1 MINSFK
7 KIEVTMN
14 FTITLPD
21 LQKALL
27 KTIPA
32 LPRKS
37 TIPVLEHLH
46 FSAKDNV
53 LSIIASDQDMTIMTK
68 VDVTCEE
75 EGEVL
80 VPGKRFN
87 DIIRALGNTG
97 AMEFKSDNESFNIQI
112 QTSFGKYKMKGIDPN
127 EYLTLP
133 ELFKSEKPSI
143 NLDNTTETV
152 QPVDD
157 SVADEVLVEE
167 GEEKPP
173 VIYLRKD
180 EICFLTEKTSYAV
193 SNDEYR
199 PAMNGVLFQFRG
211 SYINSVATDS
221 YRLVK
226 ACISPEQQNLPD
238 EMDIIFSARTADL
251 LKKSEN
257 DVIVSFVVTRSKIT
271 HARFDTENTVIVSRI
286 IDEKFPPYE
295 SVIPI
300 NNNLFIR
307 LLKSEL
313 LNTIKRISI
322 FSNQMNHQIKMKL
335 TADDIIIGA
344 EDDDT
349 ASSGFESINGEY
361 NGEPMEIGFNH
372 KLLEEL
378 IQYIDTGDDD
388 RIRFEFSEHSKAVLI
403 KADDDSDSLLM
414 IIMPSRTK

>member
-1 MINSFK
+1 
-7 KIEVTMN
+7 MN

-21 LQKALL
+21 IQKALL

-37 TIPVLEHLH
+37 TIPVLEHIH

-97 AMEFKSDNESFNIQI
+97 AMEFKSDNETFNIQI
-112 QTSFGKYKMKGIDPN
+112 QTTFGKYKMKGIDPN

-133 ELFKSEKPSI
+133 ELFKSEKPKI
-143 NLDNTTETV
+143 NIDKTAEVVETIN
-152 QPVDD
+152 DGLI
-157 SVADEVLVEE
+157 SEE
-167 GEEKPP
+167 SEEKPP

-180 EICFLTEKTSYAV
+180 EICYLTEKTSYAV

-211 SYINSVATDS
+211 SYINAVATDS

-226 ACISPEQQNLPD
+226 ASISPEQQNLPE

-257 DVIVSFVVTRSKIT
+257 DVIISFVDTRNKIT

-295 SVIPI
+295 TVIPI
-300 NNNLFIR
+300 NNTLFI
-307 LLKSEL
+307 KFSKTEL
-313 LNTIKRISI
+313 LNTVKRISI
-322 FSNQMNHQIKMKL
+322 FANQINHQIKMKL
-335 TADDIIIGA
+335 SADDIIIGA

-349 ASSGFESINGEY
+349 ASSGFESINGEF
-361 NGEPMEIGFNH
+361 NGEPLEIGFNH
-372 KLLEEL
+372 RLLEEL
-378 IQYIDTGDDD
+378 IQYIDTGDED
-388 RIRFEFSEHSKAVLI
+388 RIRFEFSEQSKAVLI
-403 KADDDSDSLLM
+403 KADDDSDNLIM

>member
-1 MINSFK
+1 
-7 KIEVTMN
+7 MN

-21 LQKALL
+21 IQKALL

-37 TIPVLEHLH
+37 TIPVLEHIH

-97 AMEFKSDNESFNIQI
+97 AMEFKSDNETFNIQI
-112 QTSFGKYKMKGIDPN
+112 QTTFGKYKMKGIDPN

-133 ELFKSEKPSI
+133 ELFKSEKPKI
-143 NLDNTTETV
+143 NIDKTAEVVETIN
-152 QPVDD
+152 DGLI
-157 SVADEVLVEE
+157 SEE
-167 GEEKPP
+167 SEEKPP

-180 EICFLTEKTSYAV
+180 EICYLTEKTSYAV

-211 SYINSVATDS
+211 SFINSVATDS

-226 ACISPEQQNLPD
+226 ASISPEQQNLPE

-257 DVIVSFVVTRSKIT
+257 DIIISFVVTRNKIT

-295 SVIPI
+295 TVIPI
-300 NNNLFIR
+300 NNTLFI
-307 LLKSEL
+307 KFSKTEL
-313 LNTIKRISI
+313 LNTVKRISI
-322 FSNQMNHQIKMKL
+322 FANQINHQIKMKL
-335 TADDIIIGA
+335 SADDIIIGA

-349 ASSGFESINGEY
+349 ASSGFESINGEF
-361 NGEPMEIGFNH
+361 NGEPLEIGFNH
-372 KLLEEL
+372 RLLEEL
-378 IQYIDTGDDD
+378 IQYIDTGDED
-388 RIRFEFSEHSKAVLI
+388 RIRFEFSEQSKAVLI
-403 KADDDSDSLLM
+403 KADDDSDNLIM

>member
-1 MINSFK
+1 
-7 KIEVTMN
+7 MN

-21 LQKALL
+21 IQKALL

-87 DIIRALGNTG
+87 DIIRALGNSG
-97 AMEFKSDNESFNIQI
+97 ALEFKSDNETFNIQI
-112 QTSFGKYKMKGIDPN
+112 QTTFGKYKMKGIDPN

-133 ELFKSEKPSI
+133 ELFKSEKPKI
-143 NLDNTTETV
+143 NFDKTAEVVETISDGLITEE
-152 QPVDD
+152 
-157 SVADEVLVEE
+157 S
-167 GEEKPP
+167 EKPP

-180 EICFLTEKTSYAV
+180 EICYLTEKTSYAV

-211 SYINSVATDS
+211 SFINTVATDS

-226 ACISPEQQNLPD
+226 ASISPEQQNLPE

-257 DVIVSFVVTRSKIT
+257 DVIISFVVTRNKIT
-271 HARFDTENTVIVSRI
+271 HARFDSENTVIVSRI

-295 SVIPI
+295 TVIPI
-300 NNNLFIR
+300 NNTLFIR
-307 LLKSEL
+307 FNKTDL

-322 FSNQMNHQIKMKL
+322 FANQINHQIKMKL
-335 TADDIIIGA
+335 SANDIIIGA

-349 ASSGFESINGEY
+349 ASSGFESINGEF
-361 NGEPMEIGFNH
+361 NGEPLEIGFNH
-372 KLLEEL
+372 RLLEEL
-378 IQYIDTGDDD
+378 IQYIDTGNED
-388 RIRFEFSEHSKAVLI
+388 RIRFEFSEQSKAVLI
-403 KADDDSDSLLM
+403 KADDDSDNLIM

>member
-1 MINSFK
+1 
-7 KIEVTMN
+7 MN

-21 LQKALL
+21 IQKALL

-87 DIIRALGNTG
+87 DIIRALGNSG
-97 AMEFKSDNESFNIQI
+97 ALEFKSDNETFNIQI
-112 QTSFGKYKMKGIDPN
+112 QTTFGKYKMKGIDPN

-133 ELFKSEKPSI
+133 ELFKSEKPKI
-143 NLDNTTETV
+143 NFDKTAEVVETISDGLITEE
-152 QPVDD
+152 
-157 SVADEVLVEE
+157 S
-167 GEEKPP
+167 EKPP

-180 EICFLTEKTSYAV
+180 EICYLTEKTSYAV

-211 SYINSVATDS
+211 SFINTVATDS

-226 ACISPEQQNLPD
+226 ASISPEQQNLPE

-257 DVIVSFVVTRSKIT
+257 DVIISFVVTRNKIT
-271 HARFDTENTVIVSRI
+271 HARFDSENTVIVSRI

-295 SVIPI
+295 TVIPI
-300 NNNLFIR
+300 NNTLFIR
-307 LLKSEL
+307 FNKTDL

-322 FSNQMNHQIKMKL
+322 FANQINHQIKMKL
-335 TADDIIIGA
+335 SANDIIIGA

-349 ASSGFESINGEY
+349 ASSGFESINGNSTER
-361 NGEPMEIGFNH
+361 PLEIGFNH
-372 KLLEEL
+372 RLLEEL
-378 IQYIDTGDDD
+378 IQYIDTGNED
-388 RIRFEFSEHSKAVLI
+388 RIRFEFSEQSKAVLI
-403 KADDDSDSLLM
+403 KADDDSDNLIM

>member
-1 MINSFK
+1 
-7 KIEVTMN
+7 MN

-21 LQKALL
+21 IQKALL

-37 TIPVLEHLH
+37 TIPVLEHIH

-97 AMEFKSDNESFNIQI
+97 AMEFKSDNETFNIQI
-112 QTSFGKYKMKGIDPN
+112 QTTFGKYKMKGIDPN

-133 ELFKSEKPSI
+133 ELFKSEKPKI
-143 NLDNTTETV
+143 NIDKTAEVVETIN
-152 QPVDD
+152 DGLI
-157 SVADEVLVEE
+157 SEE
-167 GEEKPP
+167 SEEKPP

-180 EICFLTEKTSYAV
+180 EICYLTEKTSYAV

-211 SYINSVATDS
+211 SFINSVATDS

-226 ACISPEQQNLPD
+226 ASISPEQQNLPE

-257 DVIVSFVVTRSKIT
+257 DVIISFVDTRNKIT

-295 SVIPI
+295 TVIPI
-300 NNNLFIR
+300 NNTLFI
-307 LLKSEL
+307 KFSKTEL
-313 LNTIKRISI
+313 LNTVKRISI
-322 FSNQMNHQIKMKL
+322 FANQINHQIKMKL
-335 TADDIIIGA
+335 SADDIIIGA

-349 ASSGFESINGEY
+349 ASSGFESINGEF
-361 NGEPMEIGFNH
+361 NGEPLEIGFNH
-372 KLLEEL
+372 RLLEEL
-378 IQYIDTGDDD
+378 IQYIDTGDED
-388 RIRFEFSEHSKAVLI
+388 RIRFEFSEQSKAVLI
-403 KADDDSDSLLM
+403 KADDDSDNLIM